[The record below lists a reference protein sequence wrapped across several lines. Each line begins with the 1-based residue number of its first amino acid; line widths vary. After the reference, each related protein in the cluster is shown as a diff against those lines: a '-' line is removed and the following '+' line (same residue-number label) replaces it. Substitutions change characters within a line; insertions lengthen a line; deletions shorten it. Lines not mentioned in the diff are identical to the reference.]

1 MQHDYDYLI
10 VGAGMAA
17 DAAARALREVD
28 AAARIGLVGAE
39 AEAPYDRPPLSKA
52 LWKPGHD
59 ADSVDR
65 GTVAA
70 TGATLH
76 LGRRA
81 VRLDTTAHRVEDER
95 GERYTYRKL
104 LLATGGAPR
113 ALSFGGERVLSY
125 RTLPDYRRLRA
136 LAQPDAHIAVVGG
149 GFIGSE
155 LAASLRGAGCRVSLV
170 FPEAV
175 LGERV
180 FPAAL
185 ARHIDA
191 CYRERGVALHP
202 GERVAGGRADAQGV
216 QLTLASGASLAAD
229 AVVAGLGIVPDVAL
243 AEAGG
248 LAVDN
253 GIVVDAY
260 LRSSAPDVYA
270 AGDVASFR
278 DAVLGLRR
286 RVEHEDNALQMG
298 RAAARNM
305 AGLAEPWTHLP
316 FFYSDLFDFGYE
328 AVGLL
333 DARLE
338 TVADWVVP
346 LREGAVYYLD
356 DGRVRGAL
364 LWNLWGQTEHAR
376 ALLAERGPHDA
387 ESLRGR
393 LPR

>member
-1 MQHDYDYLI
+1 
-10 VGAGMAA
+10 
-17 DAAARALREVD
+17 
-28 AAARIGLVGAE
+28 
-39 AEAPYDRPPLSKA
+39 
-52 LWKPGHD
+52 
-59 ADSVDR
+59 VDR

-81 VRLDTTAHRVEDER
+81 VRLDTAAHRVEDER

-270 AGDVASFR
+270 AGDVASFP

-356 DGRVRGAL
+356 DGRVRGVL

-376 ALLAERGPHDA
+376 ALLAARGPHDA
-387 ESLRGR
+387 GSLRGR